1 MYPFHQRFLFFN
13 IIPIFLTCI
22 IIQRQIERCESRT
35 AWCKLCAVNRD
46 VYWGSLIARW
56 HSLTRLPRLVNWGR
70 LIRARDLKEGM
81 RRGLSDCSSRIWGC
95 VWWFCNWTRL
105 RHRTTPTPHRPPSNV
120 KLTSCSHL
128 HATVPGS
135 TVLSSSVSCSGL
147 TSLFACKSSHDYYGL
162 SYRLFQLAC
171 MRRRGIIRNNRVL
184 TDEHIQEKP
193 PPQIIPT
200 SVRECII

>member
-1 MYPFHQRFLFFN
+1 MNSFHQGFFLYLN
-13 IIPIFLTCI
+13 ICPNFLTCM

-35 AWCKLCAVNRD
+35 ARCKLCAVNWD
-46 VYWGSLIARW
+46 VYWGSLIARR

-105 RHRTTPTPHRPPSNV
+105 RHRTTPTPHRPQSNV

-147 TSLFACKSSHDYYGL
+147 TVSIC
-162 SYRLFQLAC
+162 
-171 MRRRGIIRNNRVL
+171 V
-184 TDEHIQEKP
+184 
-193 PPQIIPT
+193 
-200 SVRECII
+200 